1 MLLSFDMLHGVS
13 NLNSHSPHRNANNI
27 NSINTYPYISAN
39 HTQANNIEANGRSCD
54 HYLSLGP

>member
-1 MLLSFDMLHGVS
+1 MPHGVS

-27 NSINTYPYISAN
+27 NFINTYPYISAN